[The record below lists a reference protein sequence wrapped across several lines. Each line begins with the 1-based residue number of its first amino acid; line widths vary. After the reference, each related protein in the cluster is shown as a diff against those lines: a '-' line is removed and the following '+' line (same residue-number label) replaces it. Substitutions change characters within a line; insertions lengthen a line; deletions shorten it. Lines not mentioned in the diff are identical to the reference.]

1 MTFPFKYYF
10 HWDDGEVLANGL
22 GPNVTPIAKSHVTPV
37 CEDGRQT
44 GAHKMILDFS
54 VVSNASRT
62 LKDGGG
68 TAIGLGPNVNIHC
81 CSLL

>member
-10 HWDDGEVLANGL
+10 HWDDGEVLVNGL

-44 GAHKMILDFS
+44 GAHKMILEFQ
-54 VVSNASRT
+54 
-62 LKDGGG
+62 
-68 TAIGLGPNVNIHC
+68 
-81 CSLL
+81 LL

>member
-22 GPNVTPIAKSHVTPV
+22 GPNVTTIAISYVTPV

-44 GAHKMILDFS
+44 GAHKMILEFQ
-54 VVSNASRT
+54 
-62 LKDGGG
+62 
-68 TAIGLGPNVNIHC
+68 
-81 CSLL
+81 LL

>member
-44 GAHKMILDFS
+44 GAHKMILDSQLFLMLRRTFEGWWWN
-54 VVSNASRT
+54 SNWTGS
-62 LKDGGG
+62 KC
-68 TAIGLGPNVNIHC
+68 NIHC
-81 CSLL
+81 WSLL